1 MKLKLKSLIG
11 LASAGLVAGGMLAAS
26 GAAQADHAINIRIAS
41 GHPPTVVYAGLMK
54 NFFQTE
60 LKKAVESKTSHK
72 VNFIEGYSGSIV
84 KVFDTFEGV
93 QNGVV
98 DIGGFCYCF
107 EASKLPMHAF
117 QIMLPFGTMDPV
129 QSVGAAAEIYEQFPS
144 LAERFQGFDQTLLA
158 IIGDGGYNL
167 GTNFEWKTL
176 DDLKGHKIL
185 GAGLNLNWMS
195 QAGVGIVPVTDGL
208 PGWYQKIKTGVAEGG
223 IMFPSAWGPVF
234 KLHEVGKFYTTI
246 GFGSITWHG
255 LVVNNRFWA
264 GLPADVKPVVQE
276 VAGRF
281 QTLTGSANKVG
292 YEKDMAWLK
301 ANITVSEL
309 PADVRLGWAKGL
321 SAWPQQHADALEKD
335 GFPAKKVLNAYLDA
349 AEKQGYTWPVR
360 YVVK

>member
-26 GAAQADHAINIRIAS
+26 SSAQAENINIRIAS

-54 NFFQTE
+54 SFFQTE

-129 QSVGAAAEIYEQFPS
+129 QSVGAAADIYQQFPS
-144 LAERFQGFDQTLLA
+144 LAERFQGFDQTLIA

-255 LVVNNRFWA
+255 LTVNNRFWA
-264 GLPADVKPVVQE
+264 GLPDDVKPIVQE

-292 YEKDMAWLK
+292 YEKDMKWLK
-301 ANITVSEL
+301 ENITVSEL

-321 SAWPQQHADALEKD
+321 SAWPQKHADALEKD

-349 AEKQGYTWPVR
+349 AEKQGYKWPVR